1 MVDMESLK
9 NIYNTLCDLSSEV
22 DELIKKES
30 SDLLPE
36 VAKFIEEYDYEKDG
50 ILMIGDEVVT
60 DTGHF
65 AIVTDYNYGMKGFDS
80 CCRYDLLFDDGLIVE
95 GEERKNI
102 EPTGRNL
109 KKEFN
114 QFLRKIGEIKNGKS
128 T

>member
-1 MVDMESLK
+1 MVDIKSLK
-9 NIYNTLCDLSSEV
+9 VIYDTLCDLSSEV

-36 VAKFIEEYDYEKDG
+36 VAKFIEEHDYEKDG
-50 ILMIGDEVVT
+50 ILMIGDEVIT

-65 AIVTDYNYGMKGFDS
+65 AIVANYNYDMKGFDF

-102 EPTGRNL
+102 KPTGRNF
-109 KKEFN
+109 KREFDK
-114 QFLRKIGEIKNGKS
+114 FLSMIGETDGEE
-128 T
+128 